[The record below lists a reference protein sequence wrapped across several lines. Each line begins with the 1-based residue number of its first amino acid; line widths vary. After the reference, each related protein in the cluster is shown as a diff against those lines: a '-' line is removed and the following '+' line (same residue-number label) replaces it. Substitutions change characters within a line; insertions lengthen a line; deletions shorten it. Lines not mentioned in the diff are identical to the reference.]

1 MMLIAAAAVK
11 VSDESAQG
19 ASTTRLSLLAF
30 HGDQFWNY
38 DFTARRVRADGVDWP
53 MSLVFYGNATINKV
67 KRFLG
72 NEYDK
77 SGSPMYAR
85 LKDGRRWQWDTDRG
99 RKTTWCPGLKTQPP
113 WARHYRIYA
122 DRDDRL
128 YNAAWGFYVIG
139 TTHYD
144 HRECAIGKRFGWSE
158 NSEAWITHR
167 WRLNGG
173 WAQDDWKYFS
183 NPEPVR
189 VQGNHIWDNNGWASR
204 LHVR

>member
-85 LKDGRRWQWDTDRG
+85 LKDGRRWQWD
-99 RKTTWCPGLKTQPP
+99 
-113 WARHYRIYA
+113 RIA
-122 DRDDRL
+122 
-128 YNAAWGFYVIG
+128 GP
-139 TTHYD
+139 
-144 HRECAIGKRFGWSE
+144 
-158 NSEAWITHR
+158 
-167 WRLNGG
+167 
-173 WAQDDWKYFS
+173 QDDVVPGTQDPATVGAS
-183 NPEPVR
+183 LPHLRRSRRSPLQRGLGLLRHRHDSLRPSGVR
-189 VQGNHIWDNNGWASR
+189 DRQEVR
-204 LHVR
+204 LVREL